1 MMMRIREL
9 REAANMTQKKLAE
22 EMGVQQNAVSNWE
35 AEISLPKTKDLPL
48 LARILGCSISALYAE
63 SQDTA

>member
-9 REAANMTQKKLAE
+9 REAANLTQKELAE

-48 LARILGCSISALYAE
+48 LARTLGCSISDLYAE
-63 SQDTA
+63 NQDTA

>member
-9 REAANMTQKKLAE
+9 REAANLTQKELAE

-48 LARILGCSISALYAE
+48 LAPPFHAVS
-63 SQDTA
+63 

>member
-35 AEISLPKTKDLPL
+35 AETSLPKTKDLPL
-48 LARILGCSISALYAE
+48 LARTLGCSISALYAE

>member
-1 MMMRIREL
+1 MTMRIREL

>member
-9 REAANMTQKKLAE
+9 REAANMTQKKLAD

-35 AEISLPKTKDLPL
+35 AETSLPKTKDLPL
-48 LARILGCSISALYAE
+48 LARILGCSIGDLYAAN
-63 SQDTA
+63 QDTA

>member
-1 MMMRIREL
+1 MVMRIREL
-9 REAANMTQKKLAE
+9 REAADLTQKELAE
-22 EMGVQQNAVSNWE
+22 EMSVQQNAVSNWE

-48 LARILGCSISALYAE
+48 LARTLKCSISDLYAE